1 MLIMPQSGIKQ
12 DAIWVR
18 KIDNN
23 EAHVRLRKNFTE
35 KVITDE
41 EGNETKVWEYD
52 ETDVIIKNRP
62 NLHKYIA
69 GNFDTVWYSNPE
81 ELSKMMLNK

>member
-41 EGNETKVWEYD
+41 EGNESKVWEYD

>member
-1 MLIMPQSGIKQ
+1 MPQSGSKQ

-23 EAHVRLRKNFTE
+23 EAHVKLRKNFTE
-35 KVITDE
+35 KVDTDE

-69 GNFDTVWYSNPE
+69 DNFDNVWYSNPE
-81 ELSKMMLNK
+81 ELAKKLLEQ

>member
-1 MLIMPQSGIKQ
+1 MPQSGIKQ

-23 EAHVRLRKNFTE
+23 EAHVKLRKNFTE

-62 NLHKYIA
+62 DLHKYIA
-69 GNFDTVWYSNPE
+69 DNFDTVWYSNPE

>member
-1 MLIMPQSGIKQ
+1 MPQSGIKQ

-23 EAHVRLRKNFTE
+23 EAHVSLRKNFTE

-69 GNFDTVWYSNPE
+69 DNFDTVWYSNPE

>member
-1 MLIMPQSGIKQ
+1 MPQSGIKQ

-41 EGNETKVWEYD
+41 EGNESKVWEYD

>member
-1 MLIMPQSGIKQ
+1 MPQSGIKQ

-23 EAHVRLRKNFTE
+23 EPHVRLRKNFTE
-35 KVITDE
+35 KVETDE

-69 GNFDTVWYSNPE
+69 DNFDSVWYSNPE
-81 ELSKMMLNK
+81 ELAKKLLEQ